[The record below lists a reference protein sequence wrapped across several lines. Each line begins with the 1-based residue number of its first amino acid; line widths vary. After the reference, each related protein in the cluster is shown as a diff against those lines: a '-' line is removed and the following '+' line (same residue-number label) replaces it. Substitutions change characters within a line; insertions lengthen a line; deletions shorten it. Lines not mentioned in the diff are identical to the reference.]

1 MDFLN
6 FLSKEGKDFKGRTLE
21 SIWSFSD
28 EDIERTHDFIQILFP
43 LNKPSESTFHGYYLD
58 SEDLIEQIRSNSIA
72 RENILKSS
80 NWYLSFL
87 TRNVWLWNRNYDHNQ
102 LRITRVIECFRLLI
116 SEDEADKFYNDVLK
130 IIKDNNRVNQTSLNF
145 WKNA

>member
-6 FLSKEGKDFKGRTLE
+6 FLSKEGNDFKGRTLE

-43 LNKPSESTFHGYYLD
+43 LNKQSESAFHGYYLD
-58 SEDLIEQIRSNSIA
+58 SEELIEQIRSNSKA

-102 LRITRVIECFRLLI
+102 LRITRVIECLRLLI

-130 IIKDNNRVNQTSLNF
+130 IIKDNNKVNQTSLNF

>member
-1 MDFLN
+1 MDFLT

-43 LNKPSESTFHGYYLD
+43 LNKQSESAFHGYYLD

-102 LRITRVIECFRLLI
+102 LRITRVIECLRLLI
-116 SEDEADKFYNDVLK
+116 SEDEADKFYDDVLK
-130 IIKDNNRVNQTSLNF
+130 IIKDNNKVNQTSLNF

>member
-1 MDFLN
+1 M
-6 FLSKEGKDFKGRTLE
+6 
-21 SIWSFSD
+21 
-28 EDIERTHDFIQILFP
+28 
-43 LNKPSESTFHGYYLD
+43 D
-58 SEDLIEQIRSNSIA
+58 SEDLIEQIRSNTIA

-102 LRITRVIECFRLLI
+102 LRITRVIECLRLLI

-130 IIKDNNRVNQTSLNF
+130 IIKDNNKVNQTSLNF

>member
-6 FLSKEGKDFKGRTLE
+6 FLSKEGNDFKGRTLE

-43 LNKPSESTFHGYYLD
+43 LNKPSESAFHGYYLD
-58 SEDLIEQIRSNSIA
+58 SEDLIEQIRSNTIA

-102 LRITRVIECFRLLI
+102 LRITRVIECLRLLI

-130 IIKDNNRVNQTSLNF
+130 IIKDNNKVNQTSLNF

>member
-6 FLSKEGKDFKGRTLE
+6 FLSKEGNDFKGRTLE

-43 LNKPSESTFHGYYLD
+43 LNKPSESAFHGYYLD

-72 RENILKSS
+72 KENILKSS

-87 TRNVWLWNRNYDHNQ
+87 TRNVWLWNRNFDHNQ
-102 LRITRVIECFRLLI
+102 LRITRVIECLRLLI
-116 SEDEADKFYNDVLK
+116 SEDEADKFYDDVLK
-130 IIKDNNRVNQTSLNF
+130 IIKDNNKVNQTSLNF

>member
-6 FLSKEGKDFKGRTLE
+6 FLSKEGNDFKGRTLE

-43 LNKPSESTFHGYYLD
+43 LNKPSESAFHGYYLD

-102 LRITRVIECFRLLI
+102 LRITRVIECLRLLI

-130 IIKDNNRVNQTSLNF
+130 IIKDNNKVNQTSLNF

>member
-6 FLSKEGKDFKGRTLE
+6 FLSKEGNDFKGRTLE

-43 LNKPSESTFHGYYLD
+43 LNKQSESAFHGYYLD
-58 SEDLIEQIRSNSIA
+58 SEELIEQIRSNSKA

-102 LRITRVIECFRLLI
+102 LRITRVIECLRLLI
-116 SEDEADKFYNDVLK
+116 SEDEADKFYDDVLK
-130 IIKDNNRVNQTSLNF
+130 IIKDNNKVNQTSLNF

>member
-43 LNKPSESTFHGYYLD
+43 LNKPSESAFHGYYLD

-102 LRITRVIECFRLLI
+102 LRITRVIECLRLLI

-130 IIKDNNRVNQTSLNF
+130 IIKDNNKVNQTSLNF

>member
-6 FLSKEGKDFKGRTLE
+6 FLSKEGNDFKDRTLE

-43 LNKPSESTFHGYYLD
+43 LNKPSESAFHGYYLD

-102 LRITRVIECFRLLI
+102 LRITRVIECLRLLI
-116 SEDEADKFYNDVLK
+116 SEDEADKFYDDVLK
-130 IIKDNNRVNQTSLNF
+130 IIKDNNKVNKTSLNF

>member
-6 FLSKEGKDFKGRTLE
+6 FLSKEGNDFKGRTLE

-43 LNKPSESTFHGYYLD
+43 LNKPSESAFHGYYLD

-102 LRITRVIECFRLLI
+102 LRITRVIECLRLLI
-116 SEDEADKFYNDVLK
+116 SEDESDKFYNDVLK
-130 IIKDNNRVNQTSLNF
+130 IIKDNNKVNQTSLNF

>member
-6 FLSKEGKDFKGRTLE
+6 FLSKEGNDFKGRTLE

-43 LNKPSESTFHGYYLD
+43 LNKQSESAFHGYYLD

-102 LRITRVIECFRLLI
+102 LRITRVIECLRLLI
-116 SEDEADKFYNDVLK
+116 SEDEADKFYDDVLK

>member
-1 MDFLN
+1 MDFLD
-6 FLSKEGKDFKGRTLE
+6 FLSKEGNDFKGRTLK

-43 LNKPSESTFHGYYLD
+43 LNKPSESAFHGYYLD
-58 SEDLIEQIRSNSIA
+58 SEDLIGQIRSNSIA

-102 LRITRVIECFRLLI
+102 LRITRVIECLRLLI
-116 SEDEADKFYNDVLK
+116 SEDEADKFYDDVLK
-130 IIKDNNRVNQTSLNF
+130 IIKDNNKVNQTSLNF
-145 WKNA
+145 WKKA

>member
-6 FLSKEGKDFKGRTLE
+6 FLSKEGNDFKGRTLE

-43 LNKPSESTFHGYYLD
+43 LNKPSESAFHGYYLD

-80 NWYLSFL
+80 NWYLS
-87 TRNVWLWNRNYDHNQ
+87 
-102 LRITRVIECFRLLI
+102 LI
-116 SEDEADKFYNDVLK
+116 H
-130 IIKDNNRVNQTSLNF
+130 I
-145 WKNA
+145 

>member
-6 FLSKEGKDFKGRTLE
+6 FLSKEGNDFKGRTLE

-43 LNKPSESTFHGYYLD
+43 LNKQSESAFHGYYLD
-58 SEDLIEQIRSNSIA
+58 SEELIEQIRSSSKA

-102 LRITRVIECFRLLI
+102 LRITRVIECLRLLI
-116 SEDEADKFYNDVLK
+116 SEDEAGKFYNDVLK
-130 IIKDNNRVNQTSLNF
+130 IIKDNNKVNQTSLNF

>member
-6 FLSKEGKDFKGRTLE
+6 FLSKEGNDFKGRTLE

-43 LNKPSESTFHGYYLD
+43 LNKPSESAFHGYYLD

-72 RENILKSS
+72 TENILKSS

-102 LRITRVIECFRLLI
+102 LRITRVIECLRLLI
-116 SEDEADKFYNDVLK
+116 SEDEADKFYDDVLK
-130 IIKDNNRVNQTSLNF
+130 IIKDNNKVNQTSLNF

>member
-6 FLSKEGKDFKGRTLE
+6 FLSKEGNDFKGRTLE

-43 LNKPSESTFHGYYLD
+43 LNKPSESAFHGYYLD

-102 LRITRVIECFRLLI
+102 LRITRVIECLRLLI
-116 SEDEADKFYNDVLK
+116 SEDEADKFYDDVLK

>member
-6 FLSKEGKDFKGRTLE
+6 FLSKEGNDFKGRTLE

-43 LNKPSESTFHGYYLD
+43 LNKPSESAFHGYYLD

-102 LRITRVIECFRLLI
+102 LRITRVIECLRLLI
-116 SEDEADKFYNDVLK
+116 SEDEADKFYDDVLK
-130 IIKDNNRVNQTSLNF
+130 IIKDNNKVNQTSLNF

>member
-6 FLSKEGKDFKGRTLE
+6 FLSKEGNDFKGRTLE

-43 LNKPSESTFHGYYLD
+43 LNKQSESAFHGYYLD
-58 SEDLIEQIRSNSIA
+58 SEELIEQIRSSSKA

-102 LRITRVIECFRLLI
+102 LRITRVIECLRLLI
-116 SEDEADKFYNDVLK
+116 SEDEADKFYDDVLK
-130 IIKDNNRVNQTSLNF
+130 IIKDDNKINQTSLNF

>member
-43 LNKPSESTFHGYYLD
+43 LNKPSESAFHGYYLD
-58 SEDLIEQIRSNSIA
+58 SEDLIEQIRSNTIA

-102 LRITRVIECFRLLI
+102 LRITRVIECLRLLI
-116 SEDEADKFYNDVLK
+116 AEDEADKFYDDVLK
-130 IIKDNNRVNQTSLNF
+130 IIKDNNKVNQTSLNF

>member
-6 FLSKEGKDFKGRTLE
+6 FLSKEGNDFKGRTLE

-43 LNKPSESTFHGYYLD
+43 LNKQSESAFHGYYLD
-58 SEDLIEQIRSNSIA
+58 SEELIEQIRSSSKA

-102 LRITRVIECFRLLI
+102 LRITRVIECLRLLI
-116 SEDEADKFYNDVLK
+116 SEDEADKFYDDVLT
-130 IIKDNNRVNQTSLNF
+130 IIKDNNKVNQTSLNF

>member
-6 FLSKEGKDFKGRTLE
+6 FLSKEGNDFKGRTLE

-43 LNKPSESTFHGYYLD
+43 LNKQSESAFHGYYLD

-87 TRNVWLWNRNYDHNQ
+87 TRNVWLWNRNFDHNQ
-102 LRITRVIECFRLLI
+102 LRITRVIECLRLLI
-116 SEDEADKFYNDVLK
+116 SEDEADKFYDDVLK
-130 IIKDNNRVNQTSLNF
+130 IIKDNNKVNQTSLNF

>member
-6 FLSKEGKDFKGRTLE
+6 FLLKEGKDFKGRTLE

-43 LNKPSESTFHGYYLD
+43 LNKPSESAFHGYYLD

-102 LRITRVIECFRLLI
+102 LRITRVIECLRLLI
-116 SEDEADKFYNDVLK
+116 SEDEADKFYDDVLK
-130 IIKDNNRVNQTSLNF
+130 IIKDNNKVNQTSLNF

>member
-6 FLSKEGKDFKGRTLE
+6 FLSKEGNDFKGRTLE

-43 LNKPSESTFHGYYLD
+43 LNKQSESAFHGYYLD

-87 TRNVWLWNRNYDHNQ
+87 TRNVWLWNRHYDHNQ
-102 LRITRVIECFRLLI
+102 LRITRVIECLRLLI
-116 SEDEADKFYNDVLK
+116 SEDEADKFYDDVLK

>member
-43 LNKPSESTFHGYYLD
+43 LNKPSESAFHGYYLD

-72 RENILKSS
+72 KENILKSS

-102 LRITRVIECFRLLI
+102 LRITRVIECLRLLI
-116 SEDEADKFYNDVLK
+116 SEDEADKFYDDVLK
-130 IIKDNNRVNQTSLNF
+130 IIKDNNKVNQTSLNF

>member
-6 FLSKEGKDFKGRTLE
+6 FLSKEGNDFKGRTLE

-43 LNKPSESTFHGYYLD
+43 LNKQSESAFHGYYLD

-102 LRITRVIECFRLLI
+102 LRITRVIECLRLLI
-116 SEDEADKFYNDVLK
+116 SEDEADKFYDDVLT
-130 IIKDNNRVNQTSLNF
+130 IIKDNNKVNQTSLNF

>member
-6 FLSKEGKDFKGRTLE
+6 FLSKEGNDFKGRTLE

-43 LNKPSESTFHGYYLD
+43 LNKQSESAFHGYYLD

-102 LRITRVIECFRLLI
+102 LRITRVIECLRLLI
-116 SEDEADKFYNDVLK
+116 SEDEADKFYDDVLK
-130 IIKDNNRVNQTSLNF
+130 IIKDNNKINQTSLNF

>member
-6 FLSKEGKDFKGRTLE
+6 FLSKEGNDFKGRTLE

-43 LNKPSESTFHGYYLD
+43 LNKPSESAFHGYYLD

-87 TRNVWLWNRNYDHNQ
+87 TRNVWLWNRNFDHNQ
-102 LRITRVIECFRLLI
+102 LRITRVIECLRLLI
-116 SEDEADKFYNDVLK
+116 SDDEADKFYDDVLK
-130 IIKDNNRVNQTSLNF
+130 IIKDNNKVNQTSLNF

>member
-6 FLSKEGKDFKGRTLE
+6 FLSKEGNDFKGRTLE

-43 LNKPSESTFHGYYLD
+43 LNKQSESAFHGYYLD
-58 SEDLIEQIRSNSIA
+58 SEDLIEQIRSNTIA

-102 LRITRVIECFRLLI
+102 LRITRVIECLRLLI
-116 SEDEADKFYNDVLK
+116 SEDEADKFYDDVLK
-130 IIKDNNRVNQTSLNF
+130 IIKDNNKVNQTSLNF

>member
-43 LNKPSESTFHGYYLD
+43 LNKPSESAFHGYYLD
-58 SEDLIEQIRSNSIA
+58 SEDLIEQIRSNTIA

-102 LRITRVIECFRLLI
+102 LRITRVIECLRLLI
-116 SEDEADKFYNDVLK
+116 SEDEADKFYDDVLK
-130 IIKDNNRVNQTSLNF
+130 IIKDNNKVNQTSLNF

>member
-1 MDFLN
+1 MDFFN
-6 FLSKEGKDFKGRTLE
+6 FLSKEGNDFKGRTLE

-43 LNKPSESTFHGYYLD
+43 LNKPSESAFHGYYLD

-102 LRITRVIECFRLLI
+102 LRITRVIECLRLLI
-116 SEDEADKFYNDVLK
+116 SEDEADKFYDDVLK

>member
-1 MDFLN
+1 MDFFN
-6 FLSKEGKDFKGRTLE
+6 FLSKEGNDFKGRTLE

-43 LNKPSESTFHGYYLD
+43 LNKPSESAFHGYYLD

-102 LRITRVIECFRLLI
+102 LRITRVIECLRLLI
-116 SEDEADKFYNDVLK
+116 SEDEADKFYDDVLK
-130 IIKDNNRVNQTSLNF
+130 IIKDNNKVNQTSLNF

>member
-1 MDFLN
+1 MDFLI

-21 SIWSFSD
+21 SIRSFSD

-43 LNKPSESTFHGYYLD
+43 LNKPSESAFHGYYLD
-58 SEDLIEQIRSNSIA
+58 SEDLIEQIRSNTIA

-102 LRITRVIECFRLLI
+102 LRITRVIECLRLLI

-130 IIKDNNRVNQTSLNF
+130 IIKDNNKVNQTSLNF

>member
-6 FLSKEGKDFKGRTLE
+6 FLSKEGNDFKGRTLE

-43 LNKPSESTFHGYYLD
+43 LNKQSESAFHGYYLD

-102 LRITRVIECFRLLI
+102 LRITRVIECLRLLI
-116 SEDEADKFYNDVLK
+116 SEDEADKFYDDVLK
-130 IIKDNNRVNQTSLNF
+130 IIKDNNKVNQTSLNF

>member
-6 FLSKEGKDFKGRTLE
+6 FLSKEGNDFKDRTLE

-43 LNKPSESTFHGYYLD
+43 LNKPSESAFHGYYLD

-102 LRITRVIECFRLLI
+102 LRITRVIECLRLLI
-116 SEDEADKFYNDVLK
+116 SEDEADKFYDDVLK
-130 IIKDNNRVNQTSLNF
+130 IIKDNNKVNQTSLNF

>member
-43 LNKPSESTFHGYYLD
+43 LNKPSESAFHGYYLD
-58 SEDLIEQIRSNSIA
+58 SEDLIEQIRSNTIA

-102 LRITRVIECFRLLI
+102 LRITRVIECLRLLI
-116 SEDEADKFYNDVLK
+116 SEDEADKFYDDVLK
-130 IIKDNNRVNQTSLNF
+130 IIKDNNKVNQTSLNF
-145 WKNA
+145 WKKA